1 MNIFEEASRKAFRFT
16 SAAGLLTVEQLWTL
30 PLTAKSTVD
39 LDHVAR
45 SANEQLNA
53 AQEESFVK
61 PQVIGNTEL
70 TTKLEI
76 VKYIIAVRQ
85 EENKAKTD
93 AVAKAE
99 QKRRLLEVLHEKK
112 QGELQNLTVEEIEK
126 QIAAL

>member
-45 SANEQLNA
+45 SANEQLKA

-61 PQVIGNTEL
+61 PQGIGNTEL
-70 TTKLEI
+70 ATKLEI

>member
-1 MNIFEEASRKAFRFT
+1 MNIFEQASREAFRF
-16 SAAGLLTVEQLWTL
+16 SSVAGLLTVEQLWTL
-30 PLTAKSTVD
+30 PLTAKNMVD

-45 SANEQLNA
+45 SANDQLKA

-61 PQVIGNTEL
+61 PKVTGSTDL
-70 TTKLEI
+70 ATKLEI
-76 VKYIIAVRQ
+76 VKHIIAVRQ

>member
-45 SANEQLNA
+45 SANEQLKA

-70 TTKLEI
+70 ATKLEI